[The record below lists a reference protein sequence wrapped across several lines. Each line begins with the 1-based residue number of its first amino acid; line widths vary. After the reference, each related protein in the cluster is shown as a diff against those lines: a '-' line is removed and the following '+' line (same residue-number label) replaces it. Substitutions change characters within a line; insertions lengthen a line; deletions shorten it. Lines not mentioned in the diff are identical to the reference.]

1 MFDCGTLSEVQDV
14 DHFFFFFFFLMM
26 PYNKEV
32 RTSQADCAREAED
45 RTGPENSPK
54 GDVDVG

>member
-1 MFDCGTLSEVQDV
+1 
-14 DHFFFFFFFLMM
+14 MM